1 MRVVVIG
8 ESAGSA
14 AGPFEEK
21 HVNAALQARAEQWPG
36 GLEDVRECPVCG
48 DPRREGELDGLR
60 DATFAAA
67 VGAWSLKRCVGCQAA
82 YLDPR
87 PDPGSIHLAYRN
99 YYTHAAMKAAT
110 RSVSAF
116 LKHALANGYRN
127 HLYGTKLKPAL
138 GVGAL
143 LTPLFPAIA
152 QHLREEDRG
161 IGRRAGLPGHLL
173 DVGCGNGH
181 FMQVARRLGWLSYG
195 VDADAAAA
203 AAATAARCGDII
215 GSQVHELGASY
226 DRFFNVVTL
235 SHVIEHV
242 HDPVDTL
249 RHCWRILQPGGYV
262 WIETPNIASVGY
274 EVFREHWRGLEAP
287 RHLVLFSSTSL
298 RSCLERAGF
307 ERIRILPPRN
317 VAEHL
322 FMLSAAMQS
331 GRIAERDTSPLPMQ
345 VRQRVR
351 QAVMKAEGIV
361 RQDPTR
367 SEFVTAVAYRPG
379 NPLEH
384 PRVSS
389 VAG

>member
-1 MRVVVIG
+1 
-8 ESAGSA
+8 
-14 AGPFEEK
+14 
-21 HVNAALQARAEQWPG
+21 VNAALQQAAGWPG
-36 GLEDVRECPVCG
+36 GLEDVRTCPACG
-48 DPRREGELDGLR
+48 DPRRKDELDDLR

-67 VGAWSLKRCVGCQAA
+67 VGSWSLKRCVGCRVA

-87 PDPGSIHLAYRN
+87 PDPASIHLAYRN
-99 YYTHAAMKAAT
+99 YYTHAPMMAAT

-127 HLYGTKLKPAL
+127 HLHGTKLKPAL
-138 GVGAL
+138 LAGAL
-143 LTPLFPAIA
+143 LTPLFPAVA

-161 IGRRAGLPGHLL
+161 IGRREGSPGRLL

-203 AAATAARCGDII
+203 AAATAARCGEII
-215 GSQVHELGASY
+215 GSQIDDVGVGY
-226 DRFFNVVTL
+226 DGFFDVVTL

-242 HDPVDTL
+242 HDPLETL
-249 RHCWRILQPGGYV
+249 RHCWRILQPGGYA
-262 WIETPNIASVGY
+262 WIETPNIDSVGY
-274 EVFREHWRGLEAP
+274 EVYGGHWRGLEPP
-287 RHLVLFSSTSL
+287 RHLVLFSPASL

-322 FMLSAAMQS
+322 FTLSAAMQC

-345 VRQRVR
+345 VRQQVR
-351 QAVMKAEGIV
+351 QAVMRAEGIV
-361 RQDPTR
+361 RRDPTR

-379 NPLEH
+379 KPPEQRPLA
-384 PRVSS
+384 SS